1 MTKLTRNGNQ
11 PLLDFGNYNEVY
23 VDGIARI
30 DNNGP
35 VSYLIMF
42 QRVHLDD
49 KTQRVTALRLIVPTA
64 ELAAMAAAL
73 SKPETVAETI
83 SQLEAEQQLVVH

>member
-11 PLLDFGNYNEVY
+11 PLLDFGNYSDVY

-35 VSYLIMF
+35 ISYLIMF
-42 QRVHLDD
+42 QRAAIDG

-73 SKPETVAETI
+73 SKPETVVEATSE
-83 SQLEAEQQLVVH
+83 LEAEQQLVVH